1 LYILLLLH
9 HLALELFNQHKD
21 MFSEKDLALI
31 SSKGINLEQLNQQ
44 IQNFKEGFPFMPLEK
59 PATIGDGILSTTP
72 QQEDMF
78 VRYYER
84 NVGQNQVY
92 KFVPASGAA
101 SRMFKA
107 LFGFM
112 ESYDGSGDAKK
123 KFEADQS
130 TTSIHYFFQNIKKFA
145 FYESLKNVIAKAG
158 KNIATL
164 ISEKDYATVLNFL
177 LTKDGL
183 NYGGLPKG
191 LLEFH
196 KYDYATRTPL
206 EEHLVEGAN
215 YCKDQDGNVDIHF
228 TVSPEHKKL
237 FKNKFRNSGQVVAND
252 NKTKFQSYFSEQQSY
267 TDTIAVDL
275 ENQPFRNADGSIL
288 FRPAGHGALLENL
301 NTLDADIVFI
311 KNIDNVVPDNL
322 KATTYRYKKLL
333 AGVLLKYQKR
343 LFAYSKQLSK
353 LENVSEKLVNEIADF
368 LQKELCNQFPERFAQ
383 MHLREKVNYLTQKV
397 NRPIRV
403 CGMVKNEG
411 EPGGGPF
418 WSKNSDETVSL
429 QIVESSQ
436 INKDEAGQMAILKNS
451 SHFNPVDLVCGLKN
465 ANGKKFQLR
474 DFRDPQTGFV
484 TMKSKDGRELKAQ
497 ELPGLWN
504 GAMADWNT
512 LFVEVPIETFNPVK
526 IVNDLLREQHQG

>member
-1 LYILLLLH
+1 
-9 HLALELFNQHKD
+9 
-21 MFSEKDLALI
+21 MFSEKDLEQIKA
-31 SSKGINLEQLNQQ
+31 KGISKAKLAQQ
-44 IQNFKEGFPFMPLEK
+44 IKNFEQGFPFMQIVK
-59 PATIGDGILSTTP
+59 AATVGDGILRF
-72 QQEDMF
+72 EGKEVDDYVKM
-78 VRYYER
+78 YEAEMPK
-84 NVGQNQVY
+84 NQIF

-101 SRMFKA
+101 SRMFKS
-107 LFGFM
+107 LFSFM
-112 ESYDGSGDAKK
+112 ENYDGSDKAKK
-123 KFEADQS
+123 DFEADDS
-130 TTSIHYFFQNIKKFA
+130 FGSVFNFFKNIKNFA
-145 FYESLKNVIAKAG
+145 FYEDLKNAIAKSG
-158 KNIATL
+158 GSIDKMI
-164 ISEKDYATVLNFL
+164 EKKEYGQVLRYL
-177 LTKDGL
+177 LTSAGL

-196 KYDYATRTPL
+196 QYGNKTRTPL

-215 YCKDQDGNVDIHF
+215 YCKDKDGIVDLHF

>member
-1 LYILLLLH
+1 
-9 HLALELFNQHKD
+9 

-44 IQNFKEGFPFMPLEK
+44 IQNFKDGFPFMPLEK
-59 PATIGDGILSTTP
+59 PATIGNGILQTSP

-78 VRYYER
+78 VRYYEK
-84 NVGQNQVY
+84 NVSQNQVY

-101 SRMFKA
+101 SRMFKS

-112 ESYDGSGDAKK
+112 DSYDGSDDAKK
-123 KFEADQS
+123 KFKEDQS
-130 TTSIHYFFQNIKKFA
+130 TSSVFYFFQNIKKFA

-158 KNIATL
+158 KNIDTL
-164 ISEKDYATVLNFL
+164 ISTKDYATVLKFL

-196 KYDYATRTPL
+196 NYDYATRTPL

-215 YCKDQDGNVDIHF
+215 YCKDHDGNVDIHF
-228 TVSPEHKKL
+228 TVSPEHKEL
-237 FKNKFRNSGQVVAND
+237 FRKRVREVGKIYANKFQTRFKVG
-252 NKTKFQSYFSEQQSY
+252 FSEQQSY
-267 TDTIAVDL
+267 TDTIAVDMNN
-275 ENQPFRNADGSIL
+275 EPFRNEDGSLL

-301 NTLDADIVFI
+301 NSLDADIVFI
-311 KNIDNVVPDNL
+311 KNIDNVVPDNQ
-322 KATTYRYKKLL
+322 KEITNYNKKLI
-333 AGVLLKYQKR
+333 AGVLLNYRDKIFNF
-343 LFAYSKQLSK
+343 LHQLDDVQ
-353 LENVSEKLVNEIADF
+353 NISETLCQDISRF
-368 LQKELCNQFPERFAQ
+368 LQSELCVALPQKIHQ
-383 MHLREKVNYLTQKV
+383 MHLRERASFLYKKL

-418 WSKNSDETVSL
+418 WVTNSDETVSL

-436 INKDEAGQMAILKNS
+436 IDKADEAQANIMKTS

-465 ANGKKFQLR
+465 YKKEQFNLLE
-474 DFRDPQTGFV
+474 FRDPTTGFISN
-484 TMKSKDGRELKAQ
+484 KSKNGRELKAQ

-504 GAMADWNT
+504 GAMANWNT
-512 LFVEVPIETFNPVK
+512 IFVEVPIETFNPVK
-526 IVNDLLREQHQG
+526 IVNDLLRDQHQ